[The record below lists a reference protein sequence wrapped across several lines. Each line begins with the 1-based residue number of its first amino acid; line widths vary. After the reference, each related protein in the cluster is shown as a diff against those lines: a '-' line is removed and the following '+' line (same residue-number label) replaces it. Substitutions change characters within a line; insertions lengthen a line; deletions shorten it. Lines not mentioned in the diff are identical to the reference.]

1 MLYKR
6 FGDTYAVRLDL
17 DEEIVE
23 SLKMLADHENIQL
36 GHVSAIG
43 ATDHAVIGVYDLE
56 SRTYHKEEVNA
67 FAEITS
73 LSGNLTVM
81 DEKPYVHLHATLADQ
96 NHVVHGGHVI
106 EMHVGATCEMFVK
119 VLNGT
124 IERERNE
131 KLGIN
136 LWKF

>member
-1 MLYKR
+1 MQYKR

-17 DEEIVE
+17 DDEIGE

-43 ATDHAVIGVYDLE
+43 ATDHAVIGVYNLE

-81 DEKPYVHLHATLADQ
+81 DDKSYVHLHATLADQ
-96 NHVVHGGHVI
+96 GNDRTIAQRSYEAGGLRRVLH
-106 EMHVGATCEMFVK
+106 FVQIYK
-119 VLNGT
+119 
-124 IERERNE
+124 ERAEFSERQSTYQRD
-131 KLGIN
+131 
-136 LWKF
+136 